1 MSEAVTQKVSKLTR
15 RKFGFQAKLKAALF
29 LLSGAR
35 AQKMAPPS
43 HMPVLV
49 SNPNASPS
57 NILKQTEP
65 VSTWSLPLII
75 LIVVFSTIFILLMVK
90 GLEKAMEFITNKFKE
105 RAERSRLKFEEEQK
119 AKRLHRRM
127 TKALKRRETLRQQA
141 LNDEEALLAE
151 DDSVRSQL
159 KDHQIMTGRAIDNS
173 TKLPE
178 A

>member
-1 MSEAVTQKVSKLTR
+1 
-15 RKFGFQAKLKAALF
+15 
-29 LLSGAR
+29 
-35 AQKMAPPS
+35 
-43 HMPVLV
+43 
-49 SNPNASPS
+49 
-57 NILKQTEP
+57 
-65 VSTWSLPLII
+65 
-75 LIVVFSTIFILLMVK
+75 
-90 GLEKAMEFITNKFKE
+90 
-105 RAERSRLKFEEEQK
+105 
-119 AKRLHRRM
+119 M